1 MMSNLFKSFFQR
13 IAANPRIYNFIQKI
27 VGVNYIQQR
36 LKGCVKLIPYDA
48 TILDIGGGT
57 GIHNLLFNHSQFY
70 ICGDI
75 DPQKLYG
82 YRSICPNGNAL
93 LVNGTILALGDQS
106 VDCVL
111 CTLVTHHLSIDQLQQ
126 MIEESHRI
134 LKPKGIFLLLD
145 AVWNPQNTLGRLL
158 WNYDPGSYPR
168 SFYEIEYAIGNKF
181 HEVTSER
188 VSVIRQ

>member
-13 IAANPRIYNFIQKI
+13 IAPNPRIYNFIQKI
-27 VGVNYIQQR
+27 ARVNHIQKR
-36 LKGCVKLIPYDA
+36 LKGCVNLIPYDA
-48 TILDIGGGT
+48 TILDI
-57 GIHNLLFNHSQFY
+57 
-70 ICGDI
+70 CGYI

-82 YRSICPNGNAL
+82 YRNVCPSRNAL
-93 LVNGTILALGDQS
+93 FVNGTILALGDQS

-111 CTLVTHHLSIDQLQQ
+111 YTLVTHHLAINQLQQ

-188 VSVIRQ
+188 VSVIRQYALFVTSKK